1 MRIVRLSDVATVN
14 PRGDRVRP
22 EQSVSFVGMAQ
33 LDQVTAEATPLDSR
47 KFSAVSKGYTVFRNR
62 DLLVAKITPCFEN
75 GKIGRAI
82 LDEEIGVG
90 STEFHIVRPGPDVDD
105 AYLLHFLR
113 RREVRRSGE
122 LRMTG
127 SGGQRRV
134 PADFMRMLEVP
145 LPPLDEQQ
153 RIAAILD
160 QADTLR
166 AKRRRI
172 LDHLGSVRKA
182 LLDELVA
189 SREDGKSIRLGDL
202 AEVSSGITKGRVAKA
217 PIAGSVPY
225 LAVANVQDGRLELA
239 SVKSIDVTDAEM
251 RRFRVLKGDLLLTEG
266 GDPDKLG
273 RGALWNDELPLA
285 LHQNHIF
292 RVRLANESVVL
303 RKYLSAYISSNAAR
317 AYFLRS
323 AKQTTGIASIN
334 MTQLRDL
341 QVWIPSME
349 RQRQYVARLDALSK
363 VAQDT
368 ALRSMDELFDSLVSR
383 AFRGEL

>member
-1 MRIVRLSDVATVN
+1 M
-14 PRGDRVRP
+14 
-22 EQSVSFVGMAQ
+22 
-33 LDQVTAEATPLDSR
+33 
-47 KFSAVSKGYTVFRNR
+47 
-62 DLLVAKITPCFEN
+62 AKITPCFEN

-113 RREVRRSGE
+113 RREIRRSGE

-160 QADTLR
+160 QAETLR

-172 LDHLGSVRKA
+172 LDHLESVRKA

-303 RKYLSAYISSNAAR
+303 RKYLSAYISSNVAR

-363 VAQDT
+363 VAQYT
-368 ALRSMDELFDSLVSR
+368 ALRSMDELFESLVSR